1 MIYYEF
7 WKENYVKNDKNP
19 REMSFFSEFFLFFNE
34 NWAPDLTF

>member
-19 REMSFFSEFFLFFNE
+19 REMSFFSEFFFYF
-34 NWAPDLTF
+34 LTKIELQI